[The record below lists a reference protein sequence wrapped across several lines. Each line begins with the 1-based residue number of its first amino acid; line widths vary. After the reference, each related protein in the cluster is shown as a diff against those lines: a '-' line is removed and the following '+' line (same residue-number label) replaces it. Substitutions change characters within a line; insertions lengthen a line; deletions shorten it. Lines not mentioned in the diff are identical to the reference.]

1 MTETLLANL
10 YKMIDRIDEEVE
22 FESLQYT
29 LAKEAF
35 EKALAKFLEIDNKY
49 YLAKVGEAKRTL
61 EVK

>member
-10 YKMIDRIDEEVE
+10 YKMIDRIDEEV
-22 FESLQYT
+22 ESLQYT

-61 EVK
+61 KAK